1 MFSNWVAWLLGILF
15 PSLPRHPLFS
25 SPSCDMWGVGLCL
38 NVLPN
43 ARSLDRR
50 QPFRTPPPLSAPRPK
65 PPLVQGGGFFIWFL
79 RGPQLESAF
88 FDEAGR
94 AWLYGPNKI
103 RLGRK
108 SAFPSTPTQTP
119 VSEWYMCEQLPP
131 TPRAETVSPPTF
143 PYPPQK
149 ILQVKLDCFWWT
161 VRFLSYS

>member
-131 TPRAETVSPPTF
+131 HPPCGDSFSTYLSLSPTKNLAG
-143 PYPPQK
+143 K
-149 ILQVKLDCFWWT
+149 IRLLLVN
-161 VRFLSYS
+161 S